1 MSILRE
7 IKIVGII
14 KKHKCDTFITTYN
27 AHIIQTRIRKKYFP
41 LSNLVSFVSNATS
54 SNVLITVDR
63 VNITGNTAFAN
74 SISAP
79 QGTFNTII
87 GNTSLAIGS
96 NVNISTSSVSV
107 GNSTVNTYFTISAL
121 STNGSLGVYRAATL
135 ANTLSTTGNVTFSNT
150 LAVTGN
156 ATLSNTLAVTGNATF
171 SNTILITGNS
181 TLSNT
186 LSVTGNATLSNTLA
200 VTGNSTFSN
209 SVIVSGNVSLSNTL
223 SVTGNV
229 ILSNTLAVTGNVAFS
244 NTLAVIGNV
253 TISNITTLQ
262 STLNVTGAATL
273 SNTLAVT
280 GNVTLSNTTTLND
293 IRFSVDSS
301 STVGNTTHRPLKIWS
316 DNVETTD
323 LTVTGLITGTFN
335 TDGNIIPNSNT
346 TNDLGSAA
354 KWFDEIYVQS
364 ITTNS
369 ISVSG
374 ANSNFNSGLLFID
387 NTNSRIGIKTSS
399 PSSTF
404 TANGVIETN
413 DSFKLPDGSIISSS
427 SNTTVGLGQQA
438 VDTFSTS
445 TYRSADYVISIKDN
459 NANGYQI
466 TKILIVHDGG
476 TSYATEYG
484 TMATNT
490 SLGIF
495 STDINGG
502 NVRLLVTP
510 TSSSTTMKISR
521 TTLVV

>member
-1 MSILRE
+1 MSVTVSPVANSQNFGTWLARTNQLTA
-7 IKIVGII
+7 II
-14 KKHKCDTFITTYN
+14 SANVVTTDN
-27 AHIIQTRIRKKYFP
+27 TVSGGMTSGNGTVNGSFGSNTLFVIDNMRGGNVTTSNTLTIISNTIFSNTS
-41 LSNLVSFVSNATS
+41 SNLVSFVSNATS
-54 SNVLITVDR
+54 SNVLISVDR

-135 ANTLSTTGNVTFSNT
+135 ANTLSTTG
-150 LAVTGN
+150 AV
-156 ATLSNTLAVTGNATF
+156 TLSNTLAVTGNT
-171 SNTILITGNS
+171 

-186 LSVTGNATLSNTLA
+186 
-200 VTGNSTFSN
+200 
-209 SVIVSGNVSLSNTL
+209 I
-223 SVTGNV
+223 
-229 ILSNTLAVTGNVAFS
+229 
-244 NTLAVIGNV
+244 
-253 TISNITTLQ
+253 
-262 STLNVTGAATL
+262 
-273 SNTLAVT
+273 
-280 GNVTLSNTTTLND
+280 TLND

-369 ISVSG
+369 I
-374 ANSNFNSGLLFID
+374 
-387 NTNSRIGIKTSS
+387 TT
-399 PSSTF
+399 
-404 TANGVIETN
+404 NGVIETT
-413 DSFKLPDGSIISSS
+413 DSFKLPDGSIITSS
-427 SNTTVGLGQQA
+427 SNTTVGYGQQA
-438 VDTFSTS
+438 VDTFSTT

-495 STDINGG
+495 STDINNG

-510 TSSSTTMKISR
+510 TSTSTTMKISR

>member
-1 MSILRE
+1 MSVTISPVANNQNFGTWLARTNQLTA
-7 IKIVGII
+7 II
-14 KKHKCDTFITTYN
+14 SANVVTTDN
-27 AHIIQTRIRKKYFP
+27 TVSGGMTSGNGTVNGSFGSNTLFVIDNMRGGNVTTSNTLTIISNTIFSNTS
-41 LSNLVSFVSNATS
+41 SNLVSFVSNATS
-54 SNVLITVDR
+54 SNVLISVDR

-135 ANTLSTTGNVTFSNT
+135 ANTLSTTG
-150 LAVTGN
+150 AV
-156 ATLSNTLAVTGNATF
+156 TLSNTLAVTGNT
-171 SNTILITGNS
+171 

-186 LSVTGNATLSNTLA
+186 
-200 VTGNSTFSN
+200 
-209 SVIVSGNVSLSNTL
+209 I
-223 SVTGNV
+223 
-229 ILSNTLAVTGNVAFS
+229 
-244 NTLAVIGNV
+244 
-253 TISNITTLQ
+253 
-262 STLNVTGAATL
+262 
-273 SNTLAVT
+273 
-280 GNVTLSNTTTLND
+280 TLND

-413 DSFKLPDGSIISSS
+413 DSFKL
-427 SNTTVGLGQQA
+427 
-438 VDTFSTS
+438 
-445 TYRSADYVISIKDN
+445 
-459 NANGYQI
+459 QI
-466 TKILIVHDGG
+466 GRAHV
-476 TSYATEYG
+476 
-484 TMATNT
+484 
-490 SLGIF
+490 
-495 STDINGG
+495 
-502 NVRLLVTP
+502 
-510 TSSSTTMKISR
+510 
-521 TTLVV
+521 